1 MKILI
6 PNSFCFAAIGIIKT
20 LKRFSKYDV
29 FIIGTGEEPYGLAS
43 GSKLTDRYFVSPPL
57 NDVENYTNFLATVI
71 NENKIDLIFCVLDSD
86 LLILNKLQPKIS
98 ATYVDSGISIIELFG
113 DKLAASLDIEKLGIS
128 IPDIIITNPNFGLIC
143 RKRNSVGSRG
153 IFKVDLDKLSGFE
166 ISEFFVQR
174 CIKGKEYTVDIL
186 SDSYGLP
193 HMIIPRERLEIRH
206 GLSFKTRIVNNQNI
220 MNTTLKICN
229 HYKIKGLF
237 NIQFIENESGLY
249 FIELN
254 PRFAG
259 AAITGIVASFNYLDC
274 YIAHFLYGE
283 SIPPLETLQKTIA
296 WNSIITRYYEEL

>member
-57 NDVENYTNFLATVI
+57 NDVENYTNFLSAVI
-71 NENKIDLIFCVLDSD
+71 KENEIDLIICVLDAD
-86 LLILNKLQPKIS
+86 LLVLNKLQPQIS
-98 ATYVDSGISIIELFG
+98 ATYVDSGISIIELFA
-113 DKLAASLDIEKLGIS
+113 DKLAASLDIKNLGIS
-128 IPDIIITNPNFGLIC
+128 IPDIIIPNPNFELIC

-153 IFKVDLDKLSGFE
+153 NYKVDLDKLSGFE
-166 ISEFFVQR
+166 NNKFFVQKCVR
-174 CIKGKEYTVDIL
+174 GKEYTVDIL
-186 SDSYGLP
+186 SDSNGLP
-193 HMIIPRERLEIRH
+193 HMIIPRERIEVRN

-220 MNTTLKICN
+220 MNAALKICN

-237 NIQFIENESGLY
+237 NIQFIENENDLY
-249 FIELN
+249 FLELN

-259 AAITGIVASFNYLDC
+259 AGITGITASFNYLDC

-283 SIPPLETLQKTIA
+283 PIPPLDTLQKTIA
-296 WNSIITRYYEEL
+296 WDSIITRYYEEL